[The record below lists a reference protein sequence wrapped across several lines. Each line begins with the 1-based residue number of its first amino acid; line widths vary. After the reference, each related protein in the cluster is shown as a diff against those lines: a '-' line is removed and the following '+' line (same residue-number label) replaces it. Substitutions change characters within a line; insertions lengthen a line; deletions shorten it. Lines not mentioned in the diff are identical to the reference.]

1 MSFSIGIIGLPN
13 VGKSTIFKALTE
25 KEVKIA
31 PRPFTTIDPNVGK
44 VAVPDKRLKSLSE
57 IINPEKTTPT
67 TIEFVDIAGLVKNA
81 HKGEGLGNQFL
92 SQIKNCDAIL
102 QIVRAFDRP
111 EIENVLKE
119 INPEKEI
126 EVINLELL
134 MKDLETLKN
143 IVSGL
148 KKKGDLKKS
157 EILENIENQ
166 INQGKLISEINLTEQ
181 EKIEIKEYQLLTTKP
196 IIYILNTNNKT
207 SFTNP
212 AFKHLVMN
220 LKEEEELLEL
230 SEEEKKELE
239 LKSQLDRIILA
250 CYDILNLITFF
261 TVAGGKEVRAWT
273 IVKNSKI
280 PEAGGVVHSDFYDKF
295 IKAEVIYWK
304 ELVLTNSWQKA
315 KEKGLIKTVGKD
327 YEVKDGD
334 VIEFKI

>member
-92 SQIKNCDAIL
+92 AQIKNCDAIL
-102 QIVRAFDRP
+102 QIVRAFDSP

-143 IVSGL
+143 IVSRL

-157 EILENIENQ
+157 EVLENIENQ
-166 INQGKLISEINLTEQ
+166 INQGKLISEIDLTEQ

-220 LKEEEELLEL
+220 FKEEEELLEL

-250 CYDILNLITFF
+250 CYDVLNLITFF

-295 IKAEVIYWK
+295 IKAEVIHWK
-304 ELVLTNSWQKA
+304 ELVLTDSWQKA

>member
-44 VAVPDKRLKSLSE
+44 VAVPDKRLKSLSK

-92 SQIKNCDAIL
+92 SQIKSCDAIL
-102 QIVRAFDRP
+102 QIVRAFDSP

-143 IVSGL
+143 IVSRL

-157 EILENIENQ
+157 EVLENIENQ
-166 INQGKLISEINLTEQ
+166 INQGKLISEIDLTEQ

-230 SEEEKKELE
+230 SEGEKEELE

-250 CYDILNLITFF
+250 CYEILNLITFF

-280 PEAGGVVHSDFYDKF
+280 PEAGGVVHSDFHDKF
-295 IKAEVIYWK
+295 IKAEVIHWK
-304 ELVLTNSWQKA
+304 ELVLTSSWQKA

-334 VIEFKI
+334 IIEFKI